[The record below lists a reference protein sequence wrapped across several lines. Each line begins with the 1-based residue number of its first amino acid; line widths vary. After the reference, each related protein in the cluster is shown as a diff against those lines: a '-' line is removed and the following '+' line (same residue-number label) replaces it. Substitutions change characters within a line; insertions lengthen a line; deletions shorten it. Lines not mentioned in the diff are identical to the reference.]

1 MPKAPWLPTTT
12 ACWRGSAL
20 WPTPPTALDP
30 RERPS
35 ISTRGRRGRSPD
47 YGCPLQERLQPLPR
61 EPGRSRGVALAS
73 DHVDAV
79 ASVGLGAV
87 HGRVR
92 APHPVVGVDQQAV
105 RLGQSDAQR
114 AVLGGGGFA
123 ALFQETRADA
133 DRKRTRLNS

>member
-30 RERPS
+30 R
-35 ISTRGRRGRSPD
+35 G
-47 YGCPLQERLQPLPR
+47 
-61 EPGRSRGVALAS
+61 SRGVALAS
-73 DHVDAV
+73 GHVDAV

-87 HGRVR
+87 HGCVR

-133 DRKRTRLNS
+133 LGHRARAADVGFGQHDGKLVAAVARRRVDRKSTRLNSSH

>member
-73 DHVDAV
+73 GHVDAV

-92 APHPVVGVDQQAV
+92 APHPVVGRSEEPTSELQSLMRIPYAV
-105 RLGQSDAQR
+105 C
-114 AVLGGGGFA
+114 
-123 ALFQETRADA
+123 
-133 DRKRTRLNS
+133 

>member
-73 DHVDAV
+73 GHVDAV

-92 APHPVVGVDQQAV
+92 APPHVVRSEENTSELQSLMRISYAV
-105 RLGQSDAQR
+105 
-114 AVLGGGGFA
+114 F
-123 ALFQETRADA
+123 
-133 DRKRTRLNS
+133 

>member
-12 ACWRGSAL
+12 ACWRGSAS

-30 RERPS
+30 R
-35 ISTRGRRGRSPD
+35 G
-47 YGCPLQERLQPLPR
+47 
-61 EPGRSRGVALAS
+61 SRGVALAS
-73 DHVDAV
+73 GHVDAV

-92 APHPVVGVDQQAV
+92 APHQVVGVDQQAV

-123 ALFQETRADA
+123 ALFPEKNGRETVCTQGNNAH
-133 DRKRTRLNS
+133 